1 MLMCSTCMA
10 IIWKVDEG
18 QRKRSKICMF
28 ILALSQVHVFIS
40 IIHVPVLSMY
50 VCSPCLQLTV
60 CPGLACLLKNG
71 LL

>member
-1 MLMCSTCMA
+1 MKAREKEAKYVCL
-10 IIWKVDEG
+10 
-18 QRKRSKICMF
+18 F
-28 ILALSQVHVFIS
+28 LALSQVHVFIS
-40 IIHVPVLSMY
+40 IIHVAVLSMY